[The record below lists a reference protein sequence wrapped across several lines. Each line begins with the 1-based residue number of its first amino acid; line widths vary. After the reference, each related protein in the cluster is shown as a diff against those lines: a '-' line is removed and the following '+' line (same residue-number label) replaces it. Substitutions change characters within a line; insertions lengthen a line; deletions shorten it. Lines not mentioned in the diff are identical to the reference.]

1 MGHHVDLP
9 QRGPRALRERRQVA
23 PHWALLAVAGQAVG
37 GDDADD
43 RAVEGVEHPAL
54 GHDIGAV
61 RVVSS

>member
-43 RAVEGVEHPAL
+43 RAVEGFEHRPS
-54 GHDIGAV
+54 DMT
-61 RVVSS
+61 